1 MFKQTDFENGS
12 RKICVVGLGYVG
24 LPLAALMATKYKII
38 GFDVNLT
45 RINELIDHMDRTKEV
60 DSETLRGS
68 NIEFTDNPEKIFEC
82 KLIIVTVPTPIDEYR
97 IPDLGPVRRATWL
110 IGKHMSEGSLVVYE
124 STVYPGVTE
133 DVCVPILERDSG
145 LLWKKGFNVGYSPER
160 INPGDKE
167 HTIDKIVKVVAG
179 DTVEVARFLAGIYS
193 SVISVGVHVA
203 PDIRTA
209 EAAKVIENTQRD
221 LNIALMNELSLI
233 FNKLGIG
240 TKKVLEAARTK
251 WNFLRF
257 EPGLVGG
264 HCIGVDP
271 YYLTFKAESI
281 GYHPQIILAGR
292 RINDNMGKYVAE
304 NTVKMIIKA
313 GKAVKGSKVLILGLT
328 FKENISDM
336 RNTRVIDIYHE
347 LQDYEVDVYVHDPY
361 VYQDEV
367 RHEYDIELI
376 DDIGDRKPYD
386 AVVLAVKHRQYVE
399 ELNLER
405 IRKISGTGRPI
416 LADVKA
422 LYAKEE
428 ADRLGFLYWR
438 L

>member
-1 MFKQTDFENGS
+1 MFNHTDFESGS
-12 RKICVVGLGYVG
+12 QKICVVGLGYVG
-24 LPLAALMATKYKII
+24 LPLAALMATRYQII

-68 NIEFTDNPEKIFEC
+68 NIEFTDNPEKISEC

-97 IPDLGPVRRATWL
+97 IPDLGPVQRATWL

-133 DVCVPILERDSG
+133 EICVPILERDSR
-145 LLWKKGFNVGYSPER
+145 LFWKKGFHVGYSPER
-160 INPGDKE
+160 VNPGDKE
-167 HTIDKIVKVVAG
+167 HTIDKIIKVVAG
-179 DTVEVARFLAGIYS
+179 DTPEVVHFLAEVYGA
-193 SVISVGVHVA
+193 VISAGVHLA

-240 TKKVLEAARTK
+240 TKEVLEAAGTK
-251 WNFLRF
+251 WNFLKF
-257 EPGLVGG
+257 APGLVGG

-304 NTVKMIIKA
+304 NTVKMLIKA

-336 RNTRVIDIYHE
+336 RNTRVIDIYRE
-347 LQDYEVDVYVHDPY
+347 LQDYEVDVHVHDPY
-361 VYQDEV
+361 AYKDEV
-367 RHEYDIELI
+367 MQEYDIGLI

-399 ELNLER
+399 DFSLE
-405 IRKISGTGRPI
+405 KIKALCGTGRPI
-416 LADVKA
+416 LADVKF
-422 LYAKEE
+422 LYSKQE
-428 ADRLGFLYWR
+428 AESMGFLYWR